1 MAQPINPPAKSDMTW
16 PLALSFA
23 FAVLIAW
30 NATFI
35 YLAVSNADPVDPS
48 YELEPR

>member
-1 MAQPINPPAKSDMTW
+1 MRWPI
-16 PLALSFA
+16 ALTVA
-23 FAVLIAW
+23 FAILIAW

-35 YLAVSNADPVDPS
+35 YLAVSNPDPIDPS